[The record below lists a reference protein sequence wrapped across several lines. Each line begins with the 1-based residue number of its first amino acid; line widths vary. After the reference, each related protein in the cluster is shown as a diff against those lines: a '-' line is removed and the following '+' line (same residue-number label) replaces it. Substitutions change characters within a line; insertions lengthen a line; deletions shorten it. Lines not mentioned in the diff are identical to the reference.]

1 VALTLGPVL
10 IMPAETA
17 TLRRLSSREKWMVG
31 GVLGVVAV
39 IAVIL
44 VISFISSGP
53 SSANGCIYATV
64 PGAVGAEQ
72 IHECGATARSTCE
85 TVHAAYPAQAA
96 ATVAAEC
103 RKAGLA
109 VG

>member
-1 VALTLGPVL
+1 
-10 IMPAETA
+10 MPSERIPAY
-17 TLRRLSSREKWMVG
+17 RLSKREKWMVG
-31 GVLGVVAV
+31 GVLGVVAAL
-39 IAVIL
+39 AVVL
-44 VISFISSGP
+44 VLSFVSSGP

-72 IHECGATARSTCE
+72 IHECGATARSTCQ

-103 RKAGLA
+103 RKAGLS